1 MRTNPTS
8 CRAGWCQG
16 GCVLVGWSRWST
28 SWWCWSTVLGRP
40 SPSCCYLCRCQR
52 NSHCHLCIWRERVRV
67 TRRGEEGGGSAVD
80 TCQYDVRSQPCKIA
94 DMTCDFTADP
104 RPNHSELMTT
114 SIFSANSN
122 TNYRSCSSA
131 TTSSLL
137 LSFLNMDTSTPLVC
151 PPLPALNLNVELTGV
166 SRECT
171 AGLTN
176 GSSGSRDRGG
186 SGSSSNRGLLH
197 TWPTTWTSFSHITCI
212 IHQSKHVLFA
222 QTTCQ

>member
-1 MRTNPTS
+1 M
-8 CRAGWCQG
+8 
-16 GCVLVGWSRWST
+16 
-28 SWWCWSTVLGRP
+28 
-40 SPSCCYLCRCQR
+40 
-52 NSHCHLCIWRERVRV
+52 RV

-137 LSFLNMDTSTPLVC
+137 NMDTSTPLVC

-186 SGSSSNRGLLH
+186 SGSSSNRGLLY
-197 TWPTTWTSFSHITCI
+197 TVTQKGNAIQFWKVAVAGFLFLGTDSIFCLGVKTKLITEM
-212 IHQSKHVLFA
+212 
-222 QTTCQ
+222 